1 MTISSIKAM
10 GESVEAKELIRA
22 TADDKAALIQPTNR
36 PFKAKLPKAVGF
48 LSGETFF
55 RDSTNTLSGGMEV
68 KPERQTRFFY
78 AVKVVEIPIDA
89 NQCCYGFGIDMESG
103 VDCVALEHRYKEL
116 SDKEAKF
123 KHGSNASFSAL
134 KKNPRNREVE
144 ELKSLSVEISTKN
157 KFYTASEIE
166 TIKKEWKQYSHE
178 SAIEE
183 IESLPQPYPP
193 DFVPKQRFTSDGK
206 ALPILSSALIVKHNA
221 DCEKRI
227 VNTLLKMGF
236 GHKVESKTGKIS
248 VGSPLHIVNEQD
260 PFNSN
265 KQWKIVKS
273 TS

>member
-1 MTISSIKAM
+1 M
-10 GESVEAKELIRA
+10 GESIEAKELIRV
-22 TADDKAALIQPTNR
+22 TADDKPALIQPTNR

-55 RDSTNTLSGGMEV
+55 RDSKNTLSGGMEV
-68 KPERQTRFFY
+68 KPERKTHFFY

-116 SDKEAKF
+116 SNKEAKF
-123 KHGSNASFSAL
+123 KHGSNASVSAL
-134 KKNPRNREVE
+134 KKKSRHREME
-144 ELKSLSVEISTKN
+144 EPKSLSVEISTKN

-166 TIKKEWKQYSHE
+166 MIKKEWSKYSHE
-178 SAIEE
+178 SAVEE

-206 ALPILSSALIVKHNA
+206 ALPVLSLALIIKHNA

-227 VNTLLKMGF
+227 VNTLLNMGF
-236 GHKVESKTGKIS
+236 GQNIDLKTGKIS

-260 PFNSN
+260 PFNPN
-265 KQWKIVKS
+265 KQWKIVTS